1 METEEE
7 KAFAR
12 LAALTYLPFDSEVF
26 GFPFFRLSADAGDSL
41 TRDLEVLRNLNLVAF
56 GCDAKTASTD
66 DSSVIQLQKE
76 GFIHVCDQ
84 ITYDISPASS
94 TFLPEVKAVEL
105 MHMDSEEISFHAD
118 NFRDD
123 RLSLDTRIPEST
135 IKRFYT
141 KWIANSFSFP
151 GKTIYSLQSGL
162 CITHLKQDVLKI
174 DLVSVLEKRKGVGSR
189 LIGHTLAQAYQGKIP
204 RVEVTTESHNKGA
217 IKAYTRNGFQ
227 EKTRLSCLHLFHYG
241 EQDSD

>member
-26 GFPFFRLSADAGDSL
+26 GFPFFRLSTNAGNSL
-41 TRDLEVLRNLNLVAF
+41 SRDLEVLRNLNLAAF
-56 GCDAKTASTD
+56 GCDAKISSAE
-66 DSSVIQLQKE
+66 DSSIIQLQKE

-94 TFLPEVKAVEL
+94 KFMPEVKAAEL
-105 MHMDSEEISFHAD
+105 MHMDAEEISFHAD
-118 NFRDD
+118 NFRND
-123 RLSLDTRIPEST
+123 RLSLDTRIPEAT

-204 RVEVTTESHNKGA
+204 SVEVTTESHNKGA

-227 EKTRLSCLHLFHYG
+227 EKTRLSCLHLFHSG
-241 EQDSD
+241 DQDSD

>member
-7 KAFAR
+7 NAFAR
-12 LAALTYLPFDSEVF
+12 LEALTYLPFDSEVF
-26 GFPFFRLSADAGDSL
+26 GFPFFRLITDAGNSL
-41 TRDLEVLRNLNLVAF
+41 SRDLGILRNLNLPAF
-56 GCDAKTASTD
+56 GCDAKISSTD
-66 DSSVIQLQKE
+66 DSSLIQLQKE

-84 ITYDISPASS
+84 ITYDISPSSS
-94 TFLPEVKAVEL
+94 TFMPEVKAVEL
-105 MHMDSEEISFHAD
+105 MDMDAEEISFHAD
-118 NFRDD
+118 NFKDD
-123 RLSLDTRIPEST
+123 RLSLDSRIPSAS

-189 LIGHTLAQAYQGKIP
+189 LIGHTLAQASQGKVP
-204 RVEVTTESHNKGA
+204 HVEVTTESHNKGA
-217 IKAYTRNGFQ
+217 IKVYTRNGFQ

-241 EQDSD
+241 QQSSE

>member
-7 KAFAR
+7 QAFAR
-12 LAALTYLPFDSEVF
+12 LEALTYLPFDSEVF
-26 GFPFFRLSADAGDSL
+26 GFPFFRLITDAGNSL
-41 TRDLEVLRNLNLVAF
+41 AQDLEALRSLNLPTF
-56 GCDAKTASTD
+56 GCDAKISSTD
-66 DSSVIQLQKE
+66 DSSIIQLQKE
-76 GFIHVCDQ
+76 DFIHVCDQ

-94 TFLPEVKAVEL
+94 TFMPEVEAVEL
-105 MHMDSEEISFHAD
+105 MNIDAEEISFHAD

-123 RLSLDTRIPEST
+123 RLSRDSRIPGAS
-135 IKRFYT
+135 IKRFYA

-151 GKTIYSLQSGL
+151 GKTIYSLESGL
-162 CITHLKQDVLKI
+162 CITQLKQDILKI

-204 RVEVTTESHNKGA
+204 CVEVTTESHNKGA

-241 EQDSD
+241 EQSSD